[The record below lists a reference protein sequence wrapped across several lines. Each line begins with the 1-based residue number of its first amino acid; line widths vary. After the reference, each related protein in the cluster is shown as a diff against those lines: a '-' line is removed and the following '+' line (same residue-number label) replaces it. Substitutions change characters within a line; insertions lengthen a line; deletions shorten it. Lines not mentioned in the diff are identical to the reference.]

1 MPRQISWIALG
12 CLFWSALG
20 SVGEAADWNRF
31 RGPNGT
37 GSVEDAGVPVQFGEQ
52 DNLLW
57 KVPLASGNSSPIVS
71 QGRIFLQTANE
82 DGSERRLRCLS
93 LADGKELW
101 ARAITAKS
109 AHTHAKSSLASC
121 TGAADDRRVVMPFW
135 DGTEISVHAFS
146 LDGEPQWSHRLG
158 SFTSQHGAGHS
169 PILVDGKVI
178 LSNDQ
183 DGTAE
188 IVALDAETGAV
199 IWKTPRTP
207 TRANYATPVLVE
219 RVAGIPEIL
228 IAGTPGAATYD
239 LRSGSETWKW
249 VWKSNTKQLRA
260 VGSPVVIDGLVV
272 FSGGNG
278 PGDRQ
283 VAAVKLSGQG
293 DVTETN
299 LAWETH
305 KLFPYV
311 PCMLTRGEHI
321 YFVNDAG
328 VAACYVGKTGEQ
340 VWSRRLGE
348 GTFYSS
354 PVMAAGRIYAAA
366 ENGTVFVF
374 SAAKQ
379 FELLATNQLDDSVIA
394 SPAVVDGRLLIRGKQ
409 NLYCFGTR

>member
-1 MPRQISWIALG
+1 MPRQIPWIALC
-12 CLFWSALG
+12 CLLSSALG
-20 SVGEAADWNRF
+20 SVGGAADWNRF

-121 TGAADDRRVVMPFW
+121 TGAADERRVVMPFW

-228 IAGTPGAATYD
+228 IAGTPGASTYD
-239 LRSGSETWKW
+239 LRSGS
-249 VWKSNTKQLRA
+249 
-260 VGSPVVIDGLVV
+260 
-272 FSGGNG
+272 
-278 PGDRQ
+278 
-283 VAAVKLSGQG
+283 
-293 DVTETN
+293 
-299 LAWETH
+299 
-305 KLFPYV
+305 
-311 PCMLTRGEHI
+311 
-321 YFVNDAG
+321 
-328 VAACYVGKTGEQ
+328 
-340 VWSRRLGE
+340 
-348 GTFYSS
+348 
-354 PVMAAGRIYAAA
+354 
-366 ENGTVFVF
+366 
-374 SAAKQ
+374 
-379 FELLATNQLDDSVIA
+379 
-394 SPAVVDGRLLIRGKQ
+394 
-409 NLYCFGTR
+409 